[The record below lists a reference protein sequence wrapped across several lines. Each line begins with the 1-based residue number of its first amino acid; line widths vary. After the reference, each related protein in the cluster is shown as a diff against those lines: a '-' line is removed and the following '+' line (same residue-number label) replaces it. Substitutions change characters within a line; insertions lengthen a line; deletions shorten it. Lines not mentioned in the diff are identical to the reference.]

1 MFASFLI
8 KKEQIIDSIEN
19 LNSSKTDD
27 IFLISAKDIIEQITL
42 FLQSEFV
49 NKDNY
54 QDLINKYYF
63 PTLNKILS
71 KIPNFIDKKNY
82 NYNYDF
88 ILILEQLYT
97 ILLI

>member
-27 IFLISAKDIIEQITL
+27 IFLISGKDIIEQITL

-49 NKDNY
+49 NKVNY
-54 QDLINKYYF
+54 QYLINKYYF
-63 PTLNKILS
+63 PTLNKIL
-71 KIPNFIDKKNY
+71 
-82 NYNYDF
+82 
-88 ILILEQLYT
+88 
-97 ILLI
+97 